1 MAVKVVTGSKAT
13 FRIFTRLSF
22 EGKESNNPLAF
33 KYYDENKVV
42 AGKTLKDHFRFSVA
56 YWHSFTGTGGDPFGP
71 GTREFPW
78 ATSSD
83 AITCAKEKMDAAFEF
98 TSKLGARLLLLSRF

>member
-1 MAVKVVTGSKAT
+1 MAVKVVTGAKEYFPNISQIAY
-13 FRIFTRLSF
+13 
-22 EGKESNNPLAF
+22 EGKESTNPFAF

-42 AGKTLKDHFRFSVA
+42 AGKPMKDHFRFSVA

-78 ATSSD
+78 AKSSD
-83 AITCAKEKMDAAFEF
+83 AITCDKEKMDPA
-98 TSKLGARLLLLSRF
+98 